1 MVNQPAQKIDYEAV
15 KHEWNA
21 LFTRPVKDKE
31 RWMVIAA
38 GEFVIVILLL
48 VGFISVSLKSQI
60 VPWVVEV
67 DQLGRAVAIGPAKQV
82 EALDERIIKAF
93 LYRFIELSRS
103 VITDPQ
109 AMRENLKEVYEMA
122 GPKAETLLNEYYRQH
137 NPMELARSRSV
148 QILPV
153 SFLKESEDTY
163 LVEWKEIHRDLN
175 SKILE
180 ERRWKALLII
190 TKTSPSIHD
199 INSNPNNPFGI
210 GVESLS
216 WSETS

>member
-1 MVNQPAQKIDYEAV
+1 MDNQPAPKIDYEAV

-21 LFTRPVKDKE
+21 LFTRPVKEKE

-48 VGFISVSLKSQI
+48 VGFISVSSRSQI

-67 DQLGRAVAIGPAKQV
+67 DQLGRAVAVGPAQQV
-82 EALDERIIKAF
+82 ETLDEPIIKAF

-109 AMRENLKEVYEMA
+109 AMRENLKEVYQMA
-122 GPKAETLLNEYYRQH
+122 GPKAETFLNEHYRQQ

-180 ERRWKALLII
+180 EHRWKALLIV
-190 TKTSPSIHD
+190 TKTSPGSKE
-199 INSNPNNPFGI
+199 INSNPNNPFGV